1 MTAKSNHH
9 CFLDAGATTLGRG
22 WIKFKDEDAF
32 WVLDGGGLKKARKA
46 FSCLVEPQPRDAVLL
61 AEDEAGAYILA
72 VLDRESPDLELRFPG
87 QATLSAPDNA
97 LRFAAGQVDIGG
109 AKINLSANELTL
121 YSTQAAVAI
130 DTLSFIGAFAAMR
143 IAVTR
148 LTCGTYDAV
157 LGRLNE
163 RIGNATRRV
172 EGLDE
177 TRAGRVAVWVKET
190 LFFKGK
196 RVKLLAEEQVKING
210 EKIRL
215 G

>member
-1 MTAKSNHH
+1 MAINSNYH
-9 CFLDAGATTLGRG
+9 CFPDAGATTLGRG
-22 WIKFKDEDAF
+22 WIKFKDQDAF
-32 WVLDGGGLKKARKA
+32 WVLDGVGLKKARKA
-46 FSCLVEPQPRDAVLL
+46 FSCLVEPLPRDTVLL

-87 QATLSAPDNA
+87 QATLTAPDNV
-97 LRFAAGQVDIGG
+97 LRFAAGQVDLGG
-109 AKINLSANELTL
+109 AKINLSSNELTL
-121 YSTQAAVAI
+121 YSTQAAVSI
-130 DTLSFIGAFAAMR
+130 NTLSFIGALAAMR

-148 LTCGTYDAV
+148 LTCGAYDAV

-163 RIGNATRRV
+163 RIGNATRSV

-177 TRAGRVAVWVKET
+177 TRAGRVSVWVKET

-196 RVKLLAEEQVKING
+196 RAKLFAEKQVKIDG
-210 EKIRL
+210 EKILL